1 MKTISHTKTF
11 EMPLPVADL
20 FPLFSPEGETYWV
33 PDWDYQ
39 NVMGTTELSEDYV
52 FLTKTHDHATSDA
65 IWIVKK
71 YDPES
76 HLVQFYKIE
85 PQEKIGVVTVTCA
98 ELGAERT
105 DIQVTY
111 KYIALSKTGESFI
124 DAFNENAY
132 EKFMDEWQQ
141 LLLKYFDS
149 KDK

>member
-1 MKTISHTKTF
+1 
-11 EMPLPVADL
+11 
-20 FPLFSPEGETYWV
+20 
-33 PDWDYQ
+33 
-39 NVMGTTELSEDYV
+39 MGS
-52 FLTKTHDHATSDA
+52 HDHATSDA

-124 DAFNENAY
+124 DAFNEDAY
-132 EKFMDEWQQ
+132 EEFMGEWQK